1 MRDRPN
7 AADLLDIAR
16 ETIEQKLLPQLPP
29 AQRYMGL
36 MVANALANAQR
47 EVEAGEAPLNAEL
60 ARLVKSYGEAPPVAD
75 AHGRHAALDRL
86 NRRLI
91 ADIRAGWLDGN
102 ATIAAHLLAT
112 TADAVRES
120 NPKYLAGRPIGGPAY
135 PSLAS

>member
-29 AQRYMGL
+29 VQRYMGL

-60 ARLVKSYGEAPPVAD
+60 ARLAKFYGEAPPVGD
-75 AHGRHAALDRL
+75 AHGLHTVLDRL

-91 ADIRAGWLDGN
+91 ADIRAGRRDGN
-102 ATIAAHLLAT
+102 AIIAAHLLAT
-112 TADAVRES
+112 MADAVRES
-120 NPKYLAGRPIGGPAY
+120 NPKYLVRRPIEGGA
-135 PSLAS
+135 